1 MIIFYL
7 PNYVPH
13 YNAGDTLMA
22 HAIVKYLQSKGNE
35 CIVML
40 PKEVN
45 YEYDGV
51 KVVSRNTSMLKSADL
66 VICQLDTT
74 VEAIKLNKNIIWIQ
88 HNTFPYP
95 TVQKSDA
102 WVIYNGEYSRQV
114 MGWDNEGFI
123 LPPPVDY
130 DYYNGERGDCVT
142 LINCNENKG
151 GKVFYEI
158 AKRMPHI
165 KFLQV
170 IGAYGTQ
177 YVCRDGNKVIIN
189 LNNEAFIH
197 GLGSLPNVEVIEH
210 TEDIRAIYKRTK
222 ILLMPSEYESWGRTA
237 TEAMCSGIPIICT
250 PTFGLKE
257 NCLNSAIF
265 VERNNI
271 EGWMKEIEKL
281 QGKKEYT
288 EASLKSTMRAKE
300 LHPKK
305 KLEQLE
311 QWIKKKIYGIQYYC

>member
-1 MIIFYL
+1 
-7 PNYVPH
+7 
-13 YNAGDTLMA
+13 
-22 HAIVKYLQSKGNE
+22 
-35 CIVML
+35 
-40 PKEVN
+40 
-45 YEYDGV
+45 
-51 KVVSRNTSMLKSADL
+51 
-66 VICQLDTT
+66 
-74 VEAIKLNKNIIWIQ
+74 
-88 HNTFPYP
+88 
-95 TVQKSDA
+95 
-102 WVIYNGEYSRQV
+102 
-114 MGWDNEGFI
+114 
-123 LPPPVDY
+123 
-130 DYYNGERGDCVT
+130 
-142 LINCNENKG
+142 
-151 GKVFYEI
+151 
-158 AKRMPHI
+158 
-165 KFLQV
+165 
-170 IGAYGTQ
+170 
-177 YVCRDGNKVIIN
+177 
-189 LNNEAFIH
+189 
-197 GLGSLPNVEVIEH
+197 VEVIEH

-271 EGWMKEIEKL
+271 DGWMKEIEKL

>member
-1 MIIFYL
+1 MIVFYL
-7 PNYVPH
+7 PNYVPD

-22 HAIVKYLQSKGNE
+22 YAIVSYLQSKGWDVQ
-35 CIVML
+35 VML
-40 PKEVN
+40 PSTRNSKLLREA
-45 YEYDGV
+45 EL
-51 KVVSRNTSMLKSADL
+51 VV
-66 VICQLDTT
+66 CQLDTT
-74 VEAIKLNKNIIWIQ
+74 VEAIKLNKNVIFIQ

-95 TVQKSDA
+95 TVENSDA
-102 WVIYNGEYSRQV
+102 WVIYNGEHSRKV
-114 MGWDNEGFI
+114 MGWNNEGFV

-130 DYYNGERGDCVT
+130 DYYKVTPGDCVT

-177 YVCRDGNKVIIN
+177 YVARDGHKVVFN
-189 LNNEAFIH
+189 LNNEALIH

-210 TEDIRAIYKRTK
+210 TSDIRDVYKRTR

-237 TEAMCSGIPIICT
+237 TEAMCSGIPVICT

-257 NCLNSAIF
+257 NCLNSGIF

-271 EGWMKEIEKL
+271 EGWMKEIERL

-288 EASLKSTMRAKE
+288 EASLKATMRAKE

-311 QWIKKKIYGIQYYC
+311 QWIKKKIYGIQYHS